1 MSKIDRYIK
10 NSPSVYKAQINPI
23 INALYQAWA
32 EGDDSVELDIRNTK
46 DQLFVATA
54 EGEFLDRLASSVGV
68 SRPSEIGLLDED
80 FRQLI
85 PNLSLKAKQVRS
97 IFYDT
102 MDVFWGP
109 LFSRA
114 NITSSNF
121 GPFDVSTGDKL
132 VVIIDGILRQ
142 EVVALAGD
150 IATDGAATAEEIA
163 AIISR
168 LPNATGSVIDDQLTG
183 NSFVNIR
190 TNTTGPRGSIQ
201 ISSDSTMISSTK
213 VDFLLNEEV
222 TILDFDQRTTV
233 YEINH
238 REMII
243 EIPAIVPTLR
253 RTLKGSHHIHA
264 DSTLQTPV
272 APANGIWQ
280 GSFLFNPGGSAFT
293 ITQNSANTQEIL
305 EEGDVYVKV
314 TVDDASQI
322 PDAPG
327 FLIFGFG
334 RSNQEFPVEYIGR
347 PNNNTILLDPSHVFE
362 KDHSVGTTV
371 NFLSAR
377 DAYEPRQDGTD
388 LAIYLTSPVD
398 ARAKVQEILETL
410 KAAGIVITFRV
421 LLPDYKYLCRN
432 PFEVNE

>member
-1 MSKIDRYIK
+1 
-10 NSPSVYKAQINPI
+10 
-23 INALYQAWA
+23 
-32 EGDDSVELDIRNTK
+32 
-46 DQLFVATA
+46 
-54 EGEFLDRLASSVGV
+54 
-68 SRPSEIGLLDED
+68 
-80 FRQLI
+80 
-85 PNLSLKAKQVRS
+85 
-97 IFYDT
+97 
-102 MDVFWGP
+102 
-109 LFSRA
+109 
-114 NITSSNF
+114 
-121 GPFDVSTGDKL
+121 
-132 VVIIDGILRQ
+132 
-142 EVVALAGD
+142 
-150 IATDGAATAEEIA
+150 
-163 AIISR
+163 
-168 LPNATGSVIDDQLTG
+168 
-183 NSFVNIR
+183 
-190 TNTTGPRGSIQ
+190 
-201 ISSDSTMISSTK
+201 
-213 VDFLLNEEV
+213 
-222 TILDFDQRTTV
+222 
-233 YEINH
+233 
-238 REMII
+238 MII